1 MENQFQRKKLFI
13 NELLKL
19 EAAIWLKL
27 QQEKNTSK
35 EYKELHISLK
45 EGILITRNGL
55 DQLEFAD
62 DSSLKELKAKTKEL
76 LAVWTEIE
84 LLRNSLVPDEKGI
97 YILTRYIKE
106 RIDIY
111 STILYHWESIY
122 KTLSKKQIRFY
133 KKEYKFFPPKVQKMK
148 KDLNNIQALCEIL
161 TRPPVKSVDDLQKQY
176 DNLQI
181 FINQVDLLLNK
192 NAKEISKADY
202 CDLINYK
209 LASYDLIDMVKKTE
223 ASIVQEFYTTNKI
236 ANNNALEKSL
246 LKRCKDIDNYLTR
259 VTITTPKND
268 LGLTEGQIQEKM
280 DAYFKAYDGI
290 NIKIT
295 IDKKSYVIS
304 VESPYFINNGNS
316 NADLVNSG
324 DDVGTKSQLSLLRI
338 GKGDPLTLQKW
349 LQKEVND
356 DSKLKTKLSKAKGK
370 TIEDKLASAT
380 LILNKYMKD
389 NKVGIDCSGFVSQF
403 FNFISDKEEDMIYD
417 EKDKFNPENMGSTD
431 LSTVRYGKT
440 ETVDKKRVHKDKND
454 VPNGNQTFKQIAPE
468 NVQVGDT
475 LYYHNKKGTDH
486 IRIVRD
492 VQKVNDVIYYT
503 IYESAGSTGPRE
515 MRWKY
520 ENKKL
525 YQYTLKKDK
534 KNKDKEKGEW
544 DEKKHEHFSRWSTL
558 EIPGGSG
565 AGSLAIPTLPTET
578 KPKNDTKSETIT
590 FTFRTSYL
598 EKNNQKSAYSLITK
612 VLEVPWST
620 VIKLNGEKKVKV
632 IKDKESIKLPKTA
645 KLENLKK

>member
-1 MENQFQRKKLFI
+1 MENKTQKKKQFMV
-13 NELLKL
+13 ELLQLETALRKL
-19 EAAIWLKL
+19 L
-27 QQEKNTSK
+27 QQEKYSSE
-35 EYKELHISLK
+35 EYKKLHTAIK
-45 EGILITRNGL
+45 EGILQTK
-55 DQLEFAD
+55 DQIDQIEFED

-76 LAVWTEIE
+76 LAVWSEIE

-106 RIDIY
+106 RIDMY
-111 STILYHWESIY
+111 STVLYQWESMY
-122 KTLSKKQIRFY
+122 KALSKKQIRYY
-133 KKEYKFFPPKVQKMK
+133 KKEYKFFPDKVQKMK
-148 KDLNNIQALCEIL
+148 KDLNNIQSLCEL
-161 TRPPVKSVDDLQKQY
+161 LSTPPSKSVEELQKQY
-176 DNLQI
+176 DNLQG
-181 FINQVDLLLNK
+181 FTKRSDLILAK

-202 CDLINYK
+202 YDLINYK
-209 LASYDLIDMVKKTE
+209 SLSYDFIDGIKQTKSSFVL
-223 ASIVQEFYTTNKI
+223 EFHT
-236 ANNNALEKSL
+236 NNNTSNNSALESSL
-246 LKRCKDIDNYLTR
+246 IKRCKDIDAYLAKI
-259 VTITTPKND
+259 TIATSKNS

-290 NIKIT
+290 NVKVT
-295 IDKKSYVIS
+295 IDKKSYTIN
-304 VESPYFINNGNS
+304 VESPYFINNGKS

-324 DDVGTKSQLSLLRI
+324 DDVGNKSQLSLLRI
-338 GKGDPLTLQKW
+338 GKGDPTTLQKW
-349 LQKEVND
+349 LQKEINE
-356 DSKLKTKLSKAKGK
+356 DSKLKKKLSKPKGK
-370 TIEDKLASAT
+370 TIKEKLSDLTST
-380 LILNKYMKD
+380 LHKHMKS

-417 EKDKFNPENMGSTD
+417 KKDKFNPENMSSTD
-431 LSTVRYGKT
+431 LSTVRYGRK
-440 ETVDKKRVHKDKND
+440 EIVDKKRVHKNKDD
-454 VPNGNQTFKQIAPE
+454 VPNGNQTFKKIAPE

-492 VQKVNDVIYYT
+492 VQRVNDVIYYT

-520 ENKKL
+520 ENKNL

-544 DEKKHEHFSRWSTL
+544 DKKSHEHFSRWSTM

-565 AGSLAIPTLPTET
+565 SGSLSIPSLVTES
-578 KPKNDTKSETIT
+578 KPKEDKKDETIK

-598 EKNNQKSAYSLITK
+598 EKNKQKSAYSLITK
-612 VLEVPWST
+612 TLEVSWSD
-620 VIKLNGEKKVKV
+620 VIRLNGEKKVKV

-645 KLENLKK
+645 KLKNLKK